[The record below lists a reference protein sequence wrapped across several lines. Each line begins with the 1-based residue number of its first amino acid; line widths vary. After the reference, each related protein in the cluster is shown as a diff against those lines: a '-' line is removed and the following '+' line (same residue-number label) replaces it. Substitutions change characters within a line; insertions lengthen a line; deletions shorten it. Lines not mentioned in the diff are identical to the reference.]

1 MSNPARAPREPT
13 SVQLSM
19 MVTPRHYYAE
29 HEDYKLFAKEAKKP
43 EKVAELLAGKDMQVA
58 RSFYVPKEHT
68 VCSAVLR
75 KNGPALGLAKTGV
88 PNIRQSNPWATKVV
102 NRAFIH
108 LPDEALEP
116 LWTRHKVGEAMKNK
130 IMVDAGTEGSL
141 GRLKKAYP
149 GMEVP
154 KQPITVREAMRS
166 LRSSGLYMGS
176 RTRDELRPYPLFPVE
191 GEKGVMVN
199 PNSGNGFPV
208 LGKWSD
214 PLAAKKVQ
222 GLTMGLKAEMDR
234 MAPAQIPAWYEE
246 LMEKRPWLVALKGKT
261 KGDYYAPD
269 KVMRGEMRFYNEF
282 PRQLMLI
289 MQTATQVLEQNSQ
302 SIFDDVSSHSGIGIS
317 LTYGGAQKLVDRL
330 QEQLDAN
337 GWAFVHVG
345 DDSWVLKKVEDQ
357 IVMFALDCS
366 NFDLTQHATVTKTVH
381 RAIADEL
388 ARVDE
393 RAAEL
398 WHCFARRRMV
408 VVSGACVMIWDHAG
422 PSGMPLQSKVNDV
435 LMDVMIRRALALLE
449 DATLE
454 GLEEK
459 VAQAVHTAGTDM
471 GFSVKL
477 EQCSVLPAQT
487 VMDAIALR
495 PFLFIGYY
503 FHVKD
508 GRVAVCCDVART
520 FAQLPFPSAG
530 WQEGKKRIQA
540 MEAMRLGSIV
550 MNFGVPPVCL
560 ERAFDAF
567 KTAACELVDEALR
580 DGDVS
585 DPKLRWAVQ
594 EQAWGATVEPSLKG
608 LQRVLAERDLF
619 AFWMEPKPV
628 PQPATRPEPESWA
641 DEVEE
646 EERATETRYTAR
658 PRMGPAPKPT
668 PTRRGDVPTHPP
680 TLANF
685 GRPPPTAVWGPPKAP
700 RVRRDEIVDRIR
712 RNLDQEDERWEDE
725 WEEEEDESDYDSLD
739 AWAERDFE

>member
-13 SVQLSM
+13 SKQLAM
-19 MVTPRHYYAE
+19 MIAPRHYFKE
-29 HEDYKLFAKEAKKP
+29 DEDYKRFAKEAKRP
-43 EKVAELLAGKDMQVA
+43 ERVAELLAGKDMRVA
-58 RSFYVPKEHT
+58 RSIYVPKEHT

-75 KNGPALGLAKTGV
+75 KSGPSLALAKTGV
-88 PNIRQSNPWATKVV
+88 PTIRQSNPWATKVV
-102 NRAFIH
+102 NSAFVH
-108 LPDEALEP
+108 LPDEAPHP
-116 LWTRHKVGEAMKNK
+116 LWTRFSVGAAMGNK

-141 GRLKKAYP
+141 GRVHKAYP
-149 GMEVP
+149 GPEAP
-154 KQPITVREAMRS
+154 KRPITQREAHRS
-166 LRSSGLYMGS
+166 LLSSGLYMGK
-176 RTRDELRPYPLFPVE
+176 RTRDELRPYPMFPVE

-222 GLTMGLKAEMDR
+222 GLAMGLKTELDR
-234 MAPAQIPAWYEE
+234 IGPAQVSAWYEE

-261 KGDYYAPD
+261 KSDYYAPE

-302 SIFDDVSSHSGIGIS
+302 SIFDDALSHSGIGIS
-317 LTYGGAQKLVDRL
+317 LTYGGAQRLVDRL
-330 QEQLDAN
+330 QEQLDRH

-345 DDSWVLKKVEDQ
+345 DDSWVLKKVDEQ

-366 NFDLTQHATVTKTVH
+366 NFDLTQHSAVTKTVH

-388 ARVDE
+388 SRVDE

-435 LMDVMIRRALALLE
+435 LMDVMIRRTLE
-449 DATLE
+449 SLEGATLD
-454 GLEEK
+454 GLVGK
-459 VAQAVHTAGTDM
+459 VERAVHEAGSDM

-477 EQCSVLPAQT
+477 EQCSVLRAGT
-487 VMDAIALR
+487 VMEALR
-495 PFLFIGYY
+495 QQPFLFIGYY
-503 FHVKD
+503 FHVKE
-508 GRVAVCCDVART
+508 GRAAVCCDVART

-550 MNFGVPPVCL
+550 MNFGVPPECL
-560 ERAFDAF
+560 ERAFDVF
-567 KTAACELVDEALR
+567 KKEACALVDEALR
-580 DGDVS
+580 EGDVS

-608 LQRVLAERDLF
+608 LQRVLQERDLF
-619 AFWMEPKPV
+619 AFWMEP
-628 PQPATRPEPESWA
+628 RPELPAPVRAAPETWA

-646 EERATETRYTAR
+646 EEEAAETRYTAR

-668 PTRRGDVPTHPP
+668 STRRGDVPTHPP

-685 GRPPPTAVWGPPKAP
+685 GRPPPTAVWGPPRLP
-700 RVRRDEIVDRIR
+700 RARREELVDRIR
-712 RNLDQEDERWEDE
+712 RNVERTEEVWDDE
-725 WEEEEDESDYDSLD
+725 WEDYEDESDHDSLD
-739 AWAERDFE
+739 DWAEQEFE